1 MNVRT
6 TLVIAAVAA
15 FVAVPQSR
23 AVIVAHTS
31 FEEPGVF
38 PGTQYVDTL
47 DPMTDHALL
56 DNVDEPWVNYTAS
69 GGELGFFSWYYNT
82 RDDVGLSDGDFVGV
96 TDYLGDVGA
105 YTDGLQGFEISD
117 SDGLMTTTLDAVAL
131 NPGLSPEVALDLF
144 VVDTGWESDDRIRI
158 WLEVDG
164 KAEID
169 LLNTSGQDIDDLG
182 IEGSWMTYSADLSGY
197 STATLMFELDSNS
210 GSEAIY
216 IDYVRFSEIPAPGG
230 LTLLALAGLA
240 ARRRR

>member
-1 MNVRT
+1 MKVRST
-6 TLVIAAVAA
+6 IVLAAVAA
-15 FVAVPQSR
+15 LLAVPQSH

-47 DPMTDHALL
+47 DPLNDHALL
-56 DNVDEPWVNYTAS
+56 DNVDEPWVNYPAS
-69 GGELGFFSWYYNT
+69 GDEIGFFSWYYNT

-96 TDYLGDVGA
+96 TDWTGDVGA
-105 YTDGLQGFEISD
+105 YTDGVQGFEISD
-117 SDGLMTTTLDAVAL
+117 ADGLMTTTLDAVAL
-131 NPGLSPEVALDLF
+131 NPGLEPDVALDLF
-144 VVDTGWESDDRIRI
+144 VVDTGWEDDDRIRI

-164 KAEID
+164 GTEID

-197 STATLMFELDSNS
+197 TTATLNFELDSNS

-216 IDYVRFSEIPAPGG
+216 VDYVRFSEIPAPSA
-230 LTLLALAGLA
+230 LALLALAGLA